1 MPRSRLPIGVPEERT
16 TLGPLPKRGMVRWF
30 DPRQLLLTGF
40 DTFFSA
46 VLGQRFDYRMLE
58 DVGPPQRVFDYRRHR
73 DEVWFDYMAD
83 TGDGWESTYAML
95 SLVAQPSLSLDG
107 FPLSRGA
114 FLLLGGDEVYPVASK
129 AAYRE
134 RLVGPL
140 KAALPRAEAPG
151 QAPGPDLFAIP
162 GNHDWYDGLVS
173 FSRLFT
179 QRRTLGAWQT
189 RQRRSYFA
197 IRLPGH
203 WWLWAVDTHLESD
216 IDLGQLEY
224 FRGVA
229 TSTRG
234 GLAAGDRV
242 ILATAEP
249 DWLYRDIKDPI
260 AESNLAFLE
269 DKIIKPCGAEV
280 HVWLAGDVHHY
291 RRHEHTRDPRYQRI
305 TSGGGGAYLS
315 PTHSP
320 LFGAAGTMLKRTVR
334 VGTERFHQQF
344 AYPSP
349 ATSFRLSFLNLIFL
363 VKNWTF
369 GLVTGLAYATLT
381 WGPEQGGSL
390 AEAAKAGL
398 EQHPARLLWILA
410 VLAGLIFYADREFP
424 LFRWVGGTVHG
435 LAHLTAAFAIAD
447 ATAHLC
453 ADMGADTGVV
463 AALCRLGG
471 NFAAGAVVGPMI
483 VGLYLLLASNLFGA
497 HADQAFAALRI
508 RHFKHFLRFHVSADG
523 QLRIYP
529 LGVPVVPRRAG
540 ASAQYMLLE
549 GPITI
554 A

>member
-1 MPRSRLPIGVPEERT
+1 MPRSRRPIGVPEERT
-16 TLGPLPKRGMVRWF
+16 PAAPLPKRGMVRWF
-30 DPRQLLLTGF
+30 DPRQLLRTGF
-40 DTFFSA
+40 DAFFSA
-46 VLGQRFDYRMLE
+46 VLGQRFDYRTLE
-58 DVGPPQRVFDYRRHR
+58 DVGPEQHVFDYRSER
-73 DEVWFDYMAD
+73 DELWFDYMAD

-95 SLVAQPSLSLDG
+95 SLVAQPFLALDDY
-107 FPLSRGA
+107 PLTRGA

-129 AAYRE
+129 ATYRE

-140 KAALPRAEAPG
+140 KAALPRGDAPD

-189 RQRRSYFA
+189 CQRRSYFA
-197 IRLPGH
+197 IRLPGR
-203 WWLWAVDTHLESD
+203 WWLWAIDTQLESD

-229 TSTRG
+229 TSEG

-249 DWLYRDIKDPI
+249 DWLYRDIKDPV

-269 DKIIKPCGAEV
+269 DKIIKRCGAEV

-291 RRHEHTRDPRYQRI
+291 RRHEHTRDPGYQRI

-315 PTHSP
+315 PTHAP

-344 AYPSP
+344 AYPTP
-349 ATSFRLSFLNLIFL
+349 ATSFRLSFLNLLFL

-369 GLVTGLAYATLT
+369 GLVTGLVYATLT

-398 EQHPARLLWILA
+398 AEHPARLLWILA
-410 VLAGLIFYADREFP
+410 VLAGFIFYADSEFP
-424 LFRWVGGTVHG
+424 LFRWVGGIVHG

-453 ADMGADTGVV
+453 ADMGAHTGVLAV
-463 AALCRLGG
+463 LCRLGG
-471 NFAAGAVVGPMI
+471 NFVAGAVVGPMI
-483 VGLYLLLASNLFGA
+483 VGLYLMLASNLFGA

-508 RHFKHFLRFHVSADG
+508 RNFKHFLRFHVSAGG

-529 LGVPVVPRRAG
+529 IAVPVVPGRTG

-549 GPITI
+549 GPIKI